1 MKFLGRIPIANYLN
15 VTNLIE
21 IIITNKIRFINDLLV
36 FSPYSHFP
44 LLSKIMLIIKTLLH
58 DLFFFIFR
66 RQVSAMQ
73 LVQQALKHVTSANKS
88 LPLTKG

>member
-1 MKFLGRIPIANYLN
+1 MKMKFLGRIPIANYLN

-36 FSPYSHFP
+36 FSPYSHF
-44 LLSKIMLIIKTLLH
+44 LLMSKIMLIIETLLH

-73 LVQQALKHVTSANKS
+73 LVQQALWPT
-88 LPLTKG
+88 